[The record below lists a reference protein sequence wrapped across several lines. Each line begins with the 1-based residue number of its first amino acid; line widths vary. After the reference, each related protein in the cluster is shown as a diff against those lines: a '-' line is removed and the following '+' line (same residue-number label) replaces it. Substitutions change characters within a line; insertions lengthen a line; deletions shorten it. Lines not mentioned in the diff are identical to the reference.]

1 MFFSIAIDT
10 KAKIQMLKPNV
21 TETWGYWQ
29 LIFLVIIF
37 FFFLGKP
44 SFPG

>member
-21 TETWGYWQ
+21 TEYWQ